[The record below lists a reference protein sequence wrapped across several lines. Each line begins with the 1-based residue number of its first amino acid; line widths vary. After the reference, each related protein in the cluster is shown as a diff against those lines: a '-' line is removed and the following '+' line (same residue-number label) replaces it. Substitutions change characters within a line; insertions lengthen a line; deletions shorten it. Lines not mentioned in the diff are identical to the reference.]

1 MTTTIPQPIIRPVK
15 DRTFKAEY
23 LVHENDDGTV
33 QLAILSVTHSKNSK
47 ALIARL
53 YRVEREYDAQWT
65 VDKFTVYGGTSV
77 LLDTEPVARY
87 SDKVARQF
95 FDELV
100 DLIAVADMPTVTRI
114 LTDPTLPH

>member
-1 MTTTIPQPIIRPVK
+1 MNTTIPQPIIRPVNN
-15 DRTFKAEY
+15 RTFEAEY
-23 LVHENDDGTV
+23 LVHENDDATV

-53 YRVEREYDAQWT
+53 YRIEREYDAQWT
-65 VDKFTVYGGTSV
+65 VDKFTVYGGTNIR
-77 LLDTEPVARY
+77 LDPLPMARY
-87 SDKVARQF
+87 NEKAARQF

-100 DLIAVADMPTVTRI
+100 DLIAVTDDPTVTRI